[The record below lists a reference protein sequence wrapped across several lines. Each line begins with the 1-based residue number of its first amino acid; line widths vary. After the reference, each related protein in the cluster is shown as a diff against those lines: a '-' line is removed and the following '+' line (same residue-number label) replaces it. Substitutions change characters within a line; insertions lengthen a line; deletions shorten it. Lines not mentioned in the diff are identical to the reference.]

1 MRGGMRGLV
10 VALVALVAWACE
22 PKYNGSV
29 VADVSPAGWS
39 ADQPAVL
46 NFPNLDTLAKRN
58 VWVVARAEA
67 DHAYK
72 PLRVE
77 VGCMAPDST
86 ELRGSVELRP
96 TKHRGGSFVELR
108 GLWIE
113 DAVPTTKG
121 DYTFAISHSEE
132 EPIEGLWNVG
142 VEFVIGAYGHTE
154 CIW

>member
-1 MRGGMRGLV
+1 MRSVLRGLA
-10 VALVALVAWACE
+10 VALVALVALACE
-22 PKYNGSV
+22 PKYNGAV
-29 VADVSPAGWS
+29 VADVTPTGWS
-39 ADQPAVL
+39 ADEVIQL
-46 NFPNLDTLAKRN
+46 RFPNLDTLAKRS

-86 ELRGSVELRP
+86 ELSGSVELRP

-113 DAVPTTKG
+113 DAVPAKMG
-121 DYTFAISHSEE
+121 DYLFRISHSEE
-132 EPIEGLWNVG
+132 EPIEGVWNVG
-142 VEFVIGAYGHTE
+142 VELKIE
-154 CIW
+154 N

>member
-1 MRGGMRGLV
+1 MRGVLRGLT

-22 PKYNGSV
+22 PKYNGAV

-39 ADQPAVL
+39 ADEPAVL
-46 NFPNLDTLAKRN
+46 SFPNLDTLAKRS

-86 ELRGSVELRP
+86 ELRGSVVLRP

-108 GLWIE
+108 GLSPQRR
-113 DAVPTTKG
+113 ATTCSAYLTPKRSPSRDSG
-121 DYTFAISHSEE
+121 MWE
-132 EPIEGLWNVG
+132 WN
-142 VEFVIGAYGHTE
+142 
-154 CIW
+154 